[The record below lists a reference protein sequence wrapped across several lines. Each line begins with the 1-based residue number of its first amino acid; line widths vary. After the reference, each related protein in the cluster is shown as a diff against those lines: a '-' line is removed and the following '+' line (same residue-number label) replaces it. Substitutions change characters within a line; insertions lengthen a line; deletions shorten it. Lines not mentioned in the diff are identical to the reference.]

1 MDSRALREVLL
12 RLATNYRW
20 TWTPSCRN
28 LLMSLPG
35 ADPDQHPLEAVS
47 GLRESQLRQLVED
60 DEFMSVVREESADLA
75 GHVLDSSPSIAYLSP
90 EFGISVFARQYA
102 GGLGVLAGDF
112 LKAAN
117 DSELRLAGVGLFY
130 HQGAFRQVIEDGEQ
144 GEIFSTVEPE
154 KVGAV
159 DTGIEVE
166 VPLPGR
172 AVGARVWRMDIGNVP
187 LILLDTNV
195 DSNSERDRAITDRLY
210 LGSEQHRIS
219 QEMVLGVGGA
229 RALTAL
235 GWDIEIYHLNEGHA
249 GFITLELVDRV
260 IEAGDLTSAVAR
272 VSKDMVF
279 TTHTPVPAGITKLNG
294 AALGPY
300 LELWAQRWNVEPA
313 DVWRLGS
320 EPGDGDTFN
329 MAVFCLRMSSV
340 ANGVSELHGEVS
352 RDLFSNLEEG
362 SSIGHVTNGVHARTW
377 TGDAAQS
384 LFDDVLGAGW
394 ADGLTEAWDR
404 VDDIDDGRLIEMRR
418 RGSHRLSEL
427 VSSMGVT
434 LDPDALIVGFARRFA
449 PYKRAGLILEQHDR
463 LVEML
468 ADADKPVHF
477 LFAGK
482 AHPSNED
489 AKALLSQILDFSES
503 REANSHFSFIP
514 DYDMAI
520 ASRLV
525 QGCDIWLN
533 NPIHPREASGTSG
546 EKVALNGGLNCSIL
560 DGWWAEMFDGENGW
574 AITASEETDPEI
586 RDSEDSEA
594 VVDSLVAARDEY
606 HESRD
611 VFNRRIRHAW
621 RTLGPRVTASR
632 MLQDYEARLYGP
644 IRGRT
649 SRPFSGGD

>member
-1 MDSRALREVLL
+1 
-12 RLATNYRW
+12 
-20 TWTPSCRN
+20 
-28 LLMSLPG
+28 
-35 ADPDQHPLEAVS
+35 
-47 GLRESQLRQLVED
+47 LVED
-60 DEFMSVVREESADLA
+60 DEFMSVVLKESAGLA
-75 GHVLDSSPSIAYLSP
+75 GYIIDSPPSIAYFSP
-90 EFGISVFARQYA
+90 EFGISAFARQYA

-112 LKAAN
+112 LKAAS
-117 DSELRLAGVGLFY
+117 DSSLPLAGVGLFY
-130 HQGAFRQVIEDGEQ
+130 HQGAFRQVIEDGKQ
-144 GEIFSTVEPE
+144 GEIFSTVEAE

-159 DTGIEVE
+159 DTGVEVE

-172 AVGARVWRMDIGNVP
+172 EVRARVWRMDIGSVP
-187 LILLDTNV
+187 LILLDTDV
-195 DSNSERDRAITDRLY
+195 VPNSEGDRAITDRLY
-210 LGSEQHRIS
+210 SGSEQHRIS

-229 RALTAL
+229 RALAAL

-249 GFITLELVDRV
+249 GFIALELVDRV
-260 IEAGDLTSAVAR
+260 ITAGDLTSAVAR
-272 VSKDMVF
+272 VRKDMVF
-279 TTHTPVPAGITKLNG
+279 TTHTPVPAGIAKLNQG
-294 AALGPY
+294 ILGPY
-300 LELWAQRWNVEPA
+300 LELWAQRWKVELA

-320 EPGDGDTFN
+320 DPGDGDTFN
-329 MAVFCLRMSSV
+329 MAMFCLRMSSA

-352 RDLFSNLEEG
+352 RGLFSALQEG
-362 SSIGHVTNGVHARTW
+362 SGIGHVTNGVHARTW
-377 TGDAAQS
+377 TGDAAQT

-394 ADGLTEAWDR
+394 AEGLTEAWDR
-404 VDDIDDGRLIEMRR
+404 VDGIDDERLVEMRR
-418 RGSHRLSEL
+418 RGSLRLSEL

-449 PYKRAGLILEQHDR
+449 PYKRAGLILKQRDR

-468 ADADKPVHF
+468 ADDDKPIHF

-482 AHPSNED
+482 AHPSNEE
-489 AKALLSQILDFSES
+489 AKALLSQILSFSES
-503 REANSHFSFIP
+503 GDANSRFSFIP

-520 ASRLV
+520 ASHLV

-574 AITASEETDPEI
+574 AIAASEATDPEI
-586 RDSEDSEA
+586 RDSEDSTA
-594 VVDSLVAARDEY
+594 VVDALVAAGDEY
-606 HESRD
+606 HRSRD

-644 IRGRT
+644 MRGR
-649 SRPFSGGD
+649 GGG

>member
-1 MDSRALREVLL
+1 MA
-12 RLATNYRW
+12 
-20 TWTPSCRN
+20 
-28 LLMSLPG
+28 LPG

-47 GLRESQLRQLVED
+47 GLSEFQLHQLADD
-60 DEFMSVVREESADLA
+60 DEFMTVVLEESAGLA
-75 GHVLDSSPSIAYLSP
+75 RDVIDSSPSIAYLSP

-112 LKAAN
+112 LKAAS
-117 DSELRLAGVGLFY
+117 DSDLPLAGVGLFY

-144 GEIFSTVEPE
+144 GEIFSTIEPE

-159 DTGIEVE
+159 DTGIEIE

-172 AVGARVWRMDIGNVP
+172 EVGARVWRMDIGSVP
-187 LILLDTNV
+187 LILLDTDV
-195 DSNSERDRAITDRLY
+195 ESNGDRDRAITDRLY
-210 LGSEQHRIS
+210 LGTEQHRLS

-229 RALTAL
+229 RALAAL

-249 GFITLELVDRV
+249 GFINLELIDRV
-260 IEAGDLTSAVAR
+260 IKDGDLTSAVAR
-272 VSKDMVF
+272 VSKGMVF
-279 TTHTPVPAGITKLNG
+279 TTHTPVPAGIAKLNR
-294 AALGPY
+294 ATLGPY
-300 LELWAQRWNVEPA
+300 LDLWTQRWNVELA

-352 RDLFSNLEEG
+352 RDLFSDLEEG
-362 SSIGHVTNGVHARTW
+362 SGIGHVTNGVHARTW
-377 TGDAAQS
+377 TGDAAQA

-394 ADGLTEAWDR
+394 AEGLTEAWDR
-404 VDDIDDGRLIEMRR
+404 VDDIEDDRLIEMRR
-418 RGSHRLSEL
+418 RGSLRLSEL
-427 VSSMGVT
+427 MSSMGVT

-449 PYKRAGLILEQHDR
+449 PYKRAGLILKQRDR

-468 ADADKPVHF
+468 ADGDKPIHF

-482 AHPSNED
+482 AHPSNEE
-489 AKALLSQILDFSES
+489 AKALLSQILSFSES
-503 REANSHFSFIP
+503 RDANSHFSFIP

-520 ASRLV
+520 ASHLV

-560 DGWWAEMFDGENGW
+560 DGWWSEMFDGENGW
-574 AITASEETDPEI
+574 AIAASETTDPEI
-586 RDSEDSEA
+586 RDSEDSAA
-594 VVDSLVAARDEY
+594 VVDALVAARDEY
-606 HESRD
+606 HESRE

-632 MLQDYEARLYGP
+632 MLEDYQVRLYEP
-644 IRGRT
+644 TRGH
-649 SRPFSGGD
+649 GEG